1 MEGTNGYCHTRNNQI
16 MRKKIVYCTP
26 SLYIPGGV
34 ERVLTTKANYLA
46 EVAGYDITIVLTDG
60 KGKEPYYPLSP
71 KVKIIQLDINF
82 EELWHLS
89 FIKKVFVYLKKQRIF
104 KKKLTD
110 TLMELR
116 PDITVSLLRREINF
130 LTSIKDGSK
139 KVGEIH
145 INKDHYRNFE
155 GENINFIKKLF
166 SQWWMNNLIK
176 NLKKLDKFIVLT
188 ETDRKSWKEIQNVSV
203 IPNPLS
209 TFPNITSSLTN
220 KQVIA
225 VGRYAYEKGF
235 EMLIDSWNI
244 VHKKHPEWVLRIY
257 GIDIIKN
264 LSPIIKEKD
273 LLNSIIPM
281 DSTPQIYKAYQD
293 SSIYACS
300 SRFEG
305 FGMTLIEAM
314 SCGVPCISFDCPHGP
329 RNIITDGKNG
339 YLVEPYKIEAL
350 AERICHLIENEEL
363 RKEMGKEARK
373 RAEDFTIDDIM
384 GKWIKL
390 FNSIDI

>member
-1 MEGTNGYCHTRNNQI
+1 MEGTNDNCHTRNNQN

-46 EVAGYDITIVLTDG
+46 DIAGYDITIVLTDG
-60 KGKEPYYPLSP
+60 KDKEPYYPLSH

-89 FIKKVFVYLKKQRIF
+89 FFKKIFVYLKKQRIF

-145 INKDHYRNFE
+145 VNKDHYRNFE
-155 GENINFIKKLF
+155 GKNINIIKQLF
-166 SQWWMNNLIK
+166 SRWWMNNLVNK
-176 NLKKLDKFIVLT
+176 LKKLDKFIVLT
-188 ETDRKSWKEIQNVSV
+188 ETDSKSWKELQNVLI
-203 IPNPLS
+203 IPNPLAI
-209 TFPNITSSLTN
+209 FPKETSSVDN

-235 EMLIDSWNI
+235 DMLIESWEK
-244 VHKKHPEWVLRIY
+244 VHKRHPDWILKIY

-264 LSPIIKEKD
+264 LTPIIQDKD
-273 LLNSIIPM
+273 LQGSIIPM
-281 DSTPQIYKAYQD
+281 DSTPQIFQAYQD
-293 SSIYACS
+293 SSIYVCS

-339 YLVEPYKIEAL
+339 YLVEPENVEAL
-350 AERICHLIENEEL
+350 AERICHLIEHEEL
-363 RKEMGKEARK
+363 RKEMGKAARK
-373 RAEDFTIDDIM
+373 RAEDFQEDKIM
-384 GKWIKL
+384 QKWVDLFENIK
-390 FNSIDI
+390 

>member
-1 MEGTNGYCHTRNNQI
+1 MERTNGNCHTRNNQN

-46 EVAGYDITIVLTDG
+46 DVAGYDITIVLTDG
-60 KGKEPYYPLSP
+60 KGKEPYYPLSH
-71 KVKIIQLDINF
+71 KVKIVQLDINF

-89 FIKKVFVYLKKQRIF
+89 FFKKIFVYLKKQRIF
-104 KKKLTD
+104 KKRLTD

-145 INKDHYRNFE
+145 VNKDHYRNFE
-155 GENINFIKKLF
+155 GKNINIIKQLF
-166 SQWWMNNLIK
+166 SRWWMNNLINK
-176 NLKKLDKFIVLT
+176 LKKLDKFIVLT
-188 ETDRKSWKEIQNVSV
+188 ETDRKSWKELQNVLI
-203 IPNPLS
+203 IPNPLAI
-209 TFPNITSSLTN
+209 FPKETSSIDN
-220 KQVIA
+220 KQVIS

-235 EMLIDSWNI
+235 DMLIESWEK
-244 VHKKHPEWVLRIY
+244 VHKRYPDWILKIY

-264 LSPIIKEKD
+264 LTPIIQDKD
-273 LLNSIIPM
+273 LQGSIIPM
-281 DSTPQIYKAYQD
+281 DSTPQIYQAYQD
-293 SSIYACS
+293 SSIYVCS

-339 YLVEPYKIEAL
+339 YLVEPENVEAL
-350 AERICHLIENEEL
+350 AERICHLIKHEEL
-363 RKEMGKEARK
+363 RKEMGKAARK
-373 RAEDFTIDDIM
+373 RAEDFQEDKIM
-384 GKWIKL
+384 QKWVDLFENIK
-390 FNSIDI
+390 

>member
-1 MEGTNGYCHTRNNQI
+1 MEGTNDNCHTRNNQN

-46 EVAGYDITIVLTDG
+46 DIAGYDITIVLTDG
-60 KGKEPYYPLSP
+60 KDKEPYYPLSH

-89 FIKKVFVYLKKQRIF
+89 FFKKIFVYLKKQRIF

-145 INKDHYRNFE
+145 VNKDHYRNFE
-155 GENINFIKKLF
+155 GNNINIIKQLF
-166 SQWWMNNLIK
+166 SRWWMSNLINK
-176 NLKKLDKFIVLT
+176 LKKLDKFIVLT
-188 ETDRKSWKEIQNVSV
+188 ETDRKSWIELQNVLI
-203 IPNPLS
+203 IPNPLAI
-209 TFPNITSSLTN
+209 FPKETSSLDN
-220 KQVIA
+220 KQVIT

-235 EMLIDSWNI
+235 EKLIESWEK
-244 VHKKHPEWVLRIY
+244 VHKRHPDWILKIY

-264 LSPIIKEKD
+264 LTPIIQDKD
-273 LLNSIIPM
+273 LQGSIIPM
-281 DSTPQIYKAYQD
+281 DSTPQIYQAYQD
-293 SSIYACS
+293 SSIYVCS

-314 SCGVPCISFDCPHGP
+314 SCGVSCISFDCPHGP

-339 YLVEPYKIEAL
+339 YLVEPENVEAL
-350 AERICHLIENEEL
+350 AERICHLIEHEEL
-363 RKEMGKEARK
+363 RKEMGKAARK
-373 RAEDFTIDDIM
+373 RAEDFQEDKIM
-384 GKWIKL
+384 QKWVDLFENIK
-390 FNSIDI
+390 